1 MKMKKI
7 LASSL
12 VLSAVLF
19 ASSSL
24 VLASDIPQTPGNSI
38 LEESNSILRYAHI
51 STFSPTL
58 SSSGKIGVS
67 LSLRTSYDYSITLEL
82 EQYIGGSWESID
94 SWYLDGNHRGT
105 ISESCSLESGER
117 YRARAYVEAGVDGI
131 MIHSRKREP
140 DEIFTFCDR
149 FRENDPRTPIVT
161 VPTTYCDTYESEL
174 AAHGVNIVIYA
185 NQLTRSAF
193 PAMEHTAET
202 ILRHH
207 RAREAEDGLIPIK
220 KIITLIDPL

>member
-117 YRARAYVEAGVDGI
+117 YRARAYVEVY
-131 MIHSRKREP
+131 
-140 DEIFTFCDR
+140 DEYGD
-149 FRENDPRTPIVT
+149 IVES
-161 VPTTYCDTYESEL
+161 TTKYS
-174 AAHGVNIVIYA
+174 
-185 NQLTRSAF
+185 SAV
-193 PAMEHTAET
+193 TA
-202 ILRHH
+202 R
-207 RAREAEDGLIPIK
+207 
-220 KIITLIDPL
+220 

>member
-67 LSLRTSYDYSITLEL
+67 LSLRTS
-82 EQYIGGSWESID
+82 
-94 SWYLDGNHRGT
+94 
-105 ISESCSLESGER
+105 
-117 YRARAYVEAGVDGI
+117 
-131 MIHSRKREP
+131 
-140 DEIFTFCDR
+140 
-149 FRENDPRTPIVT
+149 
-161 VPTTYCDTYESEL
+161 
-174 AAHGVNIVIYA
+174 
-185 NQLTRSAF
+185 
-193 PAMEHTAET
+193 
-202 ILRHH
+202 
-207 RAREAEDGLIPIK
+207 
-220 KIITLIDPL
+220 